1 MQNIS
6 VAIIDDHPLFRD
18 GVACSLSESGIFSVL
33 AQGGSSDEAIRI
45 ARDTRPDILLLD
57 LSMPG
62 GGLQAI
68 AAVRRLVPGQK
79 IVVLTVSEAGDDVL
93 MALREGVD
101 GYILK
106 GVGSKDLLDALV
118 GVAAGQRYVSPL
130 LSARLLADLSTRVD
144 RLPTDPMAQLTSRE
158 RQVLD
163 LVADGLS
170 NKGIGLKLN
179 LHEKTVKHHLSRIF
193 FKLKV
198 SNRTEAA
205 MVLRDTGGRTDRLA
219 H

>member
-18 GVACSLSESGIFSVL
+18 GVACSLSESGLFSVL

-68 AAVRRLVPGQK
+68 TAVRRLVPGQK

-205 MVLRDTGGRTDRLA
+205 MVLRDTSGRTDRLA

>member
-6 VAIIDDHPLFRD
+6 VAIIDDHPLFRE

-68 AAVRRLVPGQK
+68 TAVRRLVPGQK

-205 MVLRDTGGRTDRLA
+205 MVLRDTSGRTDRLA

>member
-68 AAVRRLVPGQK
+68 AAVRRLVPGQN

-93 MALREGVD
+93 MALREGWTA
-101 GYILK
+101 IFSREL
-106 GVGSKDLLDALV
+106 A
-118 GVAAGQRYVSPL
+118 RRICWMP
-130 LSARLLADLSTRVD
+130 LSASPPVKDTCRRCFQHACWQISPHASIGSPPIRWHNLPVASARCWTW
-144 RLPTDPMAQLTSRE
+144 LPT
-158 RQVLD
+158 
-163 LVADGLS
+163 G
-170 NKGIGLKLN
+170 
-179 LHEKTVKHHLSRIF
+179 
-193 FKLKV
+193 
-198 SNRTEAA
+198 
-205 MVLRDTGGRTDRLA
+205 
-219 H
+219 

>member
-33 AQGGSSDEAIRI
+33 GQGGSSEEALRI
-45 ARDTRPDILLLD
+45 AKDTRPDILLLD

-68 AAVRRLVPGQK
+68 AAVRRLIPDQK
-79 IVVLTVSEAGDDVL
+79 IVVLTVSEAADDVL

-106 GVGSKDLLDALV
+106 GVGSKDLLDVLV
-118 GVAAGQRYVSPL
+118 GVAAGERYVSPL
-130 LSARLLADLSTRVD
+130 LSARVLVDLSTRVD
-144 RLPTDPMAQLTSRE
+144 RPPKDPMGQLTGRE
-158 RQVLD
+158 RQVLN

-170 NKGIGLKLN
+170 NKAIGRTLD
-179 LHEKTVKHHLSRIF
+179 LHEKTVKHHLSRVF

-205 MVLRDTGGRTDRLA
+205 MVLRDTDGSSDRPA

>member
-1 MQNIS
+1 
-6 VAIIDDHPLFRD
+6 LFRD

-68 AAVRRLVPGQK
+68 TAVRRLVPGQK

-205 MVLRDTGGRTDRLA
+205 MVLRDTSGRTDRLA

>member
-68 AAVRRLVPGQK
+68 TAVRRLVPGQK

-205 MVLRDTGGRTDRLA
+205 MVLRDTGGRTERLA

>member
-1 MQNIS
+1 
-6 VAIIDDHPLFRD
+6 
-18 GVACSLSESGIFSVL
+18 
-33 AQGGSSDEAIRI
+33 
-45 ARDTRPDILLLD
+45 
-57 LSMPG
+57 
-62 GGLQAI
+62 
-68 AAVRRLVPGQK
+68 VRRLVPGQK

-205 MVLRDTGGRTDRLA
+205 MVLRDTSGRTDRLA

>member
-205 MVLRDTGGRTDRLA
+205 MVLRDTSGRTDRLA

>member
-144 RLPTDPMAQLTSRE
+144 RLPTDPMAQLTCRE

>member
-68 AAVRRLVPGQK
+68 TAVRRLVPGQK

-205 MVLRDTGGRTDRLA
+205 MVLRDTSGRTDRLA